1 MTDSNGWAVLAK
13 IVGKGI
19 LRQKHLS
26 WKLNDEE
33 EEMWKSDGASSS
45 QKEWQVA

>member
-1 MTDSNGWAVLAK
+1 MTDSNGWAALAK
-13 IVGKGI
+13 TVGKGI

-26 WKLNDEE
+26 WKLNDKEV
-33 EEMWKSDGASSS
+33 MWRSDGASFR